1 MKISKTK
8 ILLGLLISG
17 IVLVVYDVNNAREVN
32 ALPFNENLKR
42 IVQKEELIGKTEK
55 EVVLALGKP
64 SYRKVYDDDDF
75 TLNYAPSILLPMNKF
90 QAHFRSNGTLRSIE
104 LMDD

>member
-8 ILLGLLISG
+8 IFLVLLISG
-17 IVLVVYDVNNAREVN
+17 IAWVLYDLNKAREAN
-32 ALPFNENLKR
+32 ALPFNEKLKK
-42 IVQKEELIGKTEK
+42 IVQEEELIGKTEK
-55 EVVLALGKP
+55 EVILALGKP
-64 SYRKVYDDDDF
+64 SYRRVYDDDDY

-90 QAHFRSNGTLRSIE
+90 QAHFRSSGTLRSIE